1 MILFIKQCCLDASRL
16 AAAIDQIHESLPRIK
31 QFYVTIFQ
39 EHNLKIN
46 ALISST
52 EVIIF
57 LVHNLKTNAL
67 ISSTE
72 VSLDEQ
78 CHQASS
84 VHFSYN
90 DTVPLY
96 LRIHSPRG
104 IVSFKCVLAT
114 YNSTSAR

>member
-1 MILFIKQCCLDASRL
+1 M
-16 AAAIDQIHESLPRIK
+16 DQIHESLPRIK

-39 EHNLKIN
+39 EHNLKTN

-52 EVIIF
+52 EVTIF

-72 VSLDEQ
+72 VIHEQ

-96 LRIHSPRG
+96 LRIHYPRG
-104 IVSFKCVLAT
+104 VVSFKCVPAN
-114 YNSTSAR
+114 YSTSTR